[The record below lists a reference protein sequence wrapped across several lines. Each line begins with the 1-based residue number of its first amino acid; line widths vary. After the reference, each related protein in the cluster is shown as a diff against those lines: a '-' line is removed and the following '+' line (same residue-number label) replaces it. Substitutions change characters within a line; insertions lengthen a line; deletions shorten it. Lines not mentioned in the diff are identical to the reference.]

1 MEAIAAALLLVIIQ
15 FILIPTLLLAAT
27 PYVLAKACFGSGPY
41 LANVQDGVR
50 AALQATAPS
59 FPGISQP

>member
-41 LANVQDGVR
+41 LANVQAEYKRLYGQLR
-50 AALQATAPS
+50 RL
-59 FPGISQP
+59 FRE